1 MNPATT
7 TMGTFETLGML
18 LTYPADNVCQM
29 TAECRNNFQ
38 ASTPEAA
45 QAVESFSE
53 YVEKST
59 LSERQEFYTRTFEIN
74 PVCALEVGWQLF
86 GERYERGTF
95 IVKMR
100 QVLRELELPE
110 STELPD
116 HLTHVLQALD
126 RMNPSEAAKFA
137 GLFVA
142 PAIRKMIEGFKDDS
156 NIHCD
161 TLKGILCEVRGR
173 HNLPVQGAEDD

>member
-1 MNPATT
+1 MSQVMTKTGIYDILGQLLIYPTEDISRIAT
-7 TMGTFETLGML
+7 
-18 LTYPADNVCQM
+18 
-29 TAECRNNFQ
+29 ECRESFQ
-38 ASTPEAA
+38 TSAPEAA
-45 QAVESFSE
+45 SAVEGFGE

-59 LSERQEFYTRTFEIN
+59 LAAMQEAYTRTFEIN

-100 QVLRELELPE
+100 QTLRSLDLPE

-116 HLTHVLQALD
+116 HLSHVLQALD
-126 RMNPSEAAKFA
+126 RLNPDEAAEFA

-142 PAIRKMIEGFKDDS
+142 PAVEKMIEGFKDNS
-156 NIHCD
+156 NIYRD
-161 TLKGILCEVRGR
+161 VLSGILCEVRSQY
-173 HNLPVQGAEDD
+173 NLPAQGAQDD